1 MPNAIES
8 FFSSFVVTE
17 YIKQKNNRLIMGTVV
32 LTILACLLSSGIT
45 GFVAYLI
52 IKRFVE
58 NEQKKSLLEL
68 KKMQA
73 METLKVVN
81 PIRLQ
86 AYERLAL
93 FLERI
98 SPNSL
103 VLRCYQPGMDL
114 KVLQGVLTKNIRDE
128 FEHNLSQQVYVSSE
142 AWNRIKEA
150 KEETKEMTT
159 MVLISTSFGDMKAIL
174 YNETPLHRDN
184 FIKLV
189 KEGYYD
195 GTLFHRVIDG
205 FMIQGGD
212 PDSKTAKPNQMLG
225 QGGPGYTVP
234 AEFKQ
239 ELIHKKGALAAAR
252 MGDNVNPQKASSGS
266 QFYIAQGKRY
276 TSDELNMLQTRMGKQ
291 FNQIQKDAYVNEG
304 GVPFLDYEYTV
315 FGQVIEGLEVIDK
328 IAKVQKDRYDRP
340 VEDVKMT
347 ISIVE

>member
-1 MPNAIES
+1 MGAC
-8 FFSSFVVTE
+8 SS
-17 YIKQKNNRLIMGTVV
+17 KMAK
-32 LTILACLLSSGIT
+32 
-45 GFVAYLI
+45 
-52 IKRFVE
+52 VE
-58 NEQKKSLLEL
+58 ATTPQEN
-68 KKMQA
+68 
-73 METLKVVN
+73 
-81 PIRLQ
+81 
-86 AYERLAL
+86 
-93 FLERI
+93 
-98 SPNSL
+98 
-103 VLRCYQPGMDL
+103 
-114 KVLQGVLTKNIRDE
+114 
-128 FEHNLSQQVYVSSE
+128 
-142 AWNRIKEA
+142 
-150 KEETKEMTT
+150 KEETKEITT
-159 MVLISTSFGDMKAIL
+159 MVLISTNYGDMKAIL

-212 PDSKTAKPNQMLG
+212 PDSKTAKPKQMLG
-225 QGGPGYTVP
+225 QGGPGYTIP

-276 TSDELNMLQTRMGKQ
+276 TSEELNMLQARMGKQ
-291 FNQIQKDAYVNEG
+291 FNQTQKDAYVNEG

>member
-1 MPNAIES
+1 MGAC
-8 FFSSFVVTE
+8 SS
-17 YIKQKNNRLIMGTVV
+17 KMAK
-32 LTILACLLSSGIT
+32 
-45 GFVAYLI
+45 
-52 IKRFVE
+52 VE
-58 NEQKKSLLEL
+58 ATTPQEN
-68 KKMQA
+68 
-73 METLKVVN
+73 
-81 PIRLQ
+81 
-86 AYERLAL
+86 
-93 FLERI
+93 
-98 SPNSL
+98 
-103 VLRCYQPGMDL
+103 
-114 KVLQGVLTKNIRDE
+114 
-128 FEHNLSQQVYVSSE
+128 
-142 AWNRIKEA
+142 
-150 KEETKEMTT
+150 KEETKEITT
-159 MVLISTSFGDMKAIL
+159 MVLISTNYGDMKAIL

-212 PDSKTAKPNQMLG
+212 PDSKTAKPKQMLG
-225 QGGPGYTVP
+225 QGGPGYTIP

-239 ELIHKKGALAAAR
+239 KLIHKKGALAAAR

-276 TSDELNMLQTRMGKQ
+276 TSEELNMLQARMGKQ
-291 FNQIQKDAYVNEG
+291 FNQTQKDAYVNEG

>member
-1 MPNAIES
+1 MN
-8 FFSSFVVTE
+8 T
-17 YIKQKNNRLIMGTVV
+17 KKN
-32 LTILACLLSSGIT
+32 
-45 GFVAYLI
+45 
-52 IKRFVE
+52 
-58 NEQKKSLLEL
+58 
-68 KKMQA
+68 
-73 METLKVVN
+73 
-81 PIRLQ
+81 
-86 AYERLAL
+86 L
-93 FLERI
+93 FLI
-98 SPNSL
+98 LLMGIFMGACSSK
-103 VLRCYQPGMDL
+103 MA
-114 KVLQGVLTKNIRDE
+114 KV
-128 FEHNLSQQVYVSSE
+128 E
-142 AWNRIKEA
+142 ATTPQEN
-150 KEETKEMTT
+150 KEETKEITT
-159 MVLISTSFGDMKAIL
+159 MVLISTNYGEMKAIL

-212 PDSKTAKPNQMLG
+212 PDSKTAKPKQMLG
-225 QGGPGYTVP
+225 QGGPGYTIP

-276 TSDELNMLQTRMGKQ
+276 TSEELNMLQARMGKQ
-291 FNQIQKDAYVNEG
+291 FNQTQKDAYVNEG

>member
-1 MPNAIES
+1 MN
-8 FFSSFVVTE
+8 T
-17 YIKQKNNRLIMGTVV
+17 KKN
-32 LTILACLLSSGIT
+32 
-45 GFVAYLI
+45 
-52 IKRFVE
+52 
-58 NEQKKSLLEL
+58 
-68 KKMQA
+68 
-73 METLKVVN
+73 
-81 PIRLQ
+81 
-86 AYERLAL
+86 L
-93 FLERI
+93 FLI
-98 SPNSL
+98 LLMGIFMGACSSK
-103 VLRCYQPGMDL
+103 MS
-114 KVLQGVLTKNIRDE
+114 KV
-128 FEHNLSQQVYVSSE
+128 E
-142 AWNRIKEA
+142 ATTPQEN
-150 KEETKEMTT
+150 KEETKEITT
-159 MVLISTSFGDMKAIL
+159 MVLISTNYGEMKAIL

-212 PDSKTAKPNQMLG
+212 PDSKTAKPKQMLG
-225 QGGPGYTVP
+225 QGGPGYTIP

-276 TSDELNMLQTRMGKQ
+276 TSEELNMLQARMGKQ
-291 FNQIQKDAYVNEG
+291 FNQTQKDAYVNEG

>member
-1 MPNAIES
+1 MN
-8 FFSSFVVTE
+8 T
-17 YIKQKNNRLIMGTVV
+17 KKN
-32 LTILACLLSSGIT
+32 
-45 GFVAYLI
+45 
-52 IKRFVE
+52 
-58 NEQKKSLLEL
+58 
-68 KKMQA
+68 
-73 METLKVVN
+73 
-81 PIRLQ
+81 
-86 AYERLAL
+86 L
-93 FLERI
+93 FLI
-98 SPNSL
+98 LFIGIFMSACSSK
-103 VLRCYQPGMDL
+103 MA
-114 KVLQGVLTKNIRDE
+114 KV
-128 FEHNLSQQVYVSSE
+128 E
-142 AWNRIKEA
+142 ATNPMEN

-159 MVLISTSFGDMKAIL
+159 MVLISTNYGDMKAIL

-252 MGDNVNPQKASSGS
+252 MGDQVNPQKASSGS

-276 TSDELNMLQTRMGKQ
+276 TSDELNMLQARMGKK

-328 IAKVQKDRYDRP
+328 IAKVEKDRYDRP

>member
-1 MPNAIES
+1 MGAC
-8 FFSSFVVTE
+8 SS
-17 YIKQKNNRLIMGTVV
+17 KMSK
-32 LTILACLLSSGIT
+32 
-45 GFVAYLI
+45 
-52 IKRFVE
+52 VE
-58 NEQKKSLLEL
+58 ATTPQEN
-68 KKMQA
+68 
-73 METLKVVN
+73 
-81 PIRLQ
+81 
-86 AYERLAL
+86 
-93 FLERI
+93 
-98 SPNSL
+98 
-103 VLRCYQPGMDL
+103 
-114 KVLQGVLTKNIRDE
+114 
-128 FEHNLSQQVYVSSE
+128 
-142 AWNRIKEA
+142 
-150 KEETKEMTT
+150 KEETKEKTT
-159 MVLISTSFGDMKAIL
+159 MILISTSYGDMKAVL

-225 QGGPGYTVP
+225 QGGPGYTIP

-239 ELIHKKGALAAAR
+239 SLIHKKGALAAAR

-276 TSDELNMLQTRMGKQ
+276 TSDELNMLSARMGKQ
-291 FNQIQKDAYVNEG
+291 FNQIQKDAYTNEG

>member
-1 MPNAIES
+1 MN
-8 FFSSFVVTE
+8 T
-17 YIKQKNNRLIMGTVV
+17 KKN
-32 LTILACLLSSGIT
+32 
-45 GFVAYLI
+45 
-52 IKRFVE
+52 
-58 NEQKKSLLEL
+58 
-68 KKMQA
+68 
-73 METLKVVN
+73 
-81 PIRLQ
+81 
-86 AYERLAL
+86 L
-93 FLERI
+93 FLI
-98 SPNSL
+98 LLMGIFMGACSSK
-103 VLRCYQPGMDL
+103 MA
-114 KVLQGVLTKNIRDE
+114 KV
-128 FEHNLSQQVYVSSE
+128 E
-142 AWNRIKEA
+142 ATTPQEN
-150 KEETKEMTT
+150 KEETKEITT
-159 MVLISTSFGDMKAIL
+159 MVLISTNYGDMKAIL

-212 PDSKTAKPNQMLG
+212 PDSKTAKPKQMLG
-225 QGGPGYTVP
+225 QGGPGYTIP

-276 TSDELNMLQTRMGKQ
+276 TSEELNMLQARMGKQ
-291 FNQIQKDAYVNEG
+291 FNQTQKDAYTNEG

>member
-1 MPNAIES
+1 MA
-8 FFSSFVVTE
+8 
-17 YIKQKNNRLIMGTVV
+17 K
-32 LTILACLLSSGIT
+32 
-45 GFVAYLI
+45 
-52 IKRFVE
+52 VE
-58 NEQKKSLLEL
+58 P
-68 KKMQA
+68 
-73 METLKVVN
+73 VN
-81 PIRLQ
+81 P
-86 AYERLAL
+86 
-93 FLERI
+93 
-98 SPNSL
+98 
-103 VLRCYQPGMDL
+103 
-114 KVLQGVLTKNIRDE
+114 
-128 FEHNLSQQVYVSSE
+128 
-142 AWNRIKEA
+142 KEN

-276 TSDELNMLQTRMGKQ
+276 TSEELNMLQARMGKQ
-291 FNQIQKDAYVNEG
+291 FNQTQKDAYVNEG

>member
-1 MPNAIES
+1 MGAC
-8 FFSSFVVTE
+8 SS
-17 YIKQKNNRLIMGTVV
+17 KMSK
-32 LTILACLLSSGIT
+32 
-45 GFVAYLI
+45 
-52 IKRFVE
+52 VE
-58 NEQKKSLLEL
+58 ATTPQEN
-68 KKMQA
+68 
-73 METLKVVN
+73 
-81 PIRLQ
+81 
-86 AYERLAL
+86 
-93 FLERI
+93 
-98 SPNSL
+98 
-103 VLRCYQPGMDL
+103 
-114 KVLQGVLTKNIRDE
+114 
-128 FEHNLSQQVYVSSE
+128 
-142 AWNRIKEA
+142 
-150 KEETKEMTT
+150 KEETKEITT
-159 MVLISTSFGDMKAIL
+159 MVLISTNYGEMKAIL

-225 QGGPGYTVP
+225 QGGPGYTIP

-276 TSDELNMLQTRMGKQ
+276 TSEELNMLQARMGKQ
-291 FNQIQKDAYVNEG
+291 FNQTQKDAYVNEG

>member
-1 MPNAIES
+1 MGAC
-8 FFSSFVVTE
+8 SS
-17 YIKQKNNRLIMGTVV
+17 KMAK
-32 LTILACLLSSGIT
+32 
-45 GFVAYLI
+45 
-52 IKRFVE
+52 VE
-58 NEQKKSLLEL
+58 ATTPQEN
-68 KKMQA
+68 
-73 METLKVVN
+73 
-81 PIRLQ
+81 
-86 AYERLAL
+86 
-93 FLERI
+93 
-98 SPNSL
+98 
-103 VLRCYQPGMDL
+103 
-114 KVLQGVLTKNIRDE
+114 
-128 FEHNLSQQVYVSSE
+128 
-142 AWNRIKEA
+142 
-150 KEETKEMTT
+150 KEESKEMTT
-159 MVLISTSFGDMKAIL
+159 MVLISTNYGDMKAIL

-212 PDSKTAKPNQMLG
+212 PNSKTAKPNQMLG

-276 TSDELNMLQTRMGKQ
+276 TSEELNMLQARMGKQ
-291 FNQIQKDAYVNEG
+291 FNQTQKDAYVNEG

-328 IAKVQKDRYDRP
+328 IAKVQKDRNDRP

>member
-1 MPNAIES
+1 MN
-8 FFSSFVVTE
+8 T
-17 YIKQKNNRLIMGTVV
+17 KKN
-32 LTILACLLSSGIT
+32 
-45 GFVAYLI
+45 
-52 IKRFVE
+52 
-58 NEQKKSLLEL
+58 
-68 KKMQA
+68 
-73 METLKVVN
+73 
-81 PIRLQ
+81 
-86 AYERLAL
+86 L
-93 FLERI
+93 FLI
-98 SPNSL
+98 LLMGIFMGACSSK
-103 VLRCYQPGMDL
+103 MA
-114 KVLQGVLTKNIRDE
+114 KV
-128 FEHNLSQQVYVSSE
+128 E
-142 AWNRIKEA
+142 ATTPQEN
-150 KEETKEMTT
+150 KEETKEITT
-159 MVLISTSFGDMKAIL
+159 MVLISTNYGDMKAIL

-212 PDSKTAKPNQMLG
+212 PDSKTAKPKQMLG
-225 QGGPGYTVP
+225 QGGPGYTIP

-276 TSDELNMLQTRMGKQ
+276 TSEELNMLQARMGKQ
-291 FNQIQKDAYVNEG
+291 FNQTQKDAYVNEG

-340 VEDVKMT
+340 MEDVKMT

>member
-1 MPNAIES
+1 MGAC
-8 FFSSFVVTE
+8 SS
-17 YIKQKNNRLIMGTVV
+17 KMAK
-32 LTILACLLSSGIT
+32 
-45 GFVAYLI
+45 
-52 IKRFVE
+52 VE
-58 NEQKKSLLEL
+58 ATTPQEN
-68 KKMQA
+68 
-73 METLKVVN
+73 
-81 PIRLQ
+81 
-86 AYERLAL
+86 
-93 FLERI
+93 
-98 SPNSL
+98 
-103 VLRCYQPGMDL
+103 
-114 KVLQGVLTKNIRDE
+114 
-128 FEHNLSQQVYVSSE
+128 
-142 AWNRIKEA
+142 
-150 KEETKEMTT
+150 KEETKEITT
-159 MVLISTSFGDMKAIL
+159 MVLISTNYGDMKAIL

-212 PDSKTAKPNQMLG
+212 PDSKTAKPKQMLG
-225 QGGPGYTVP
+225 QGGPGYTIP

-276 TSDELNMLQTRMGKQ
+276 TSEELNMLQARMGKQ
-291 FNQIQKDAYVNEG
+291 FNQTQKDAYVNEG
-304 GVPFLDYEYTV
+304 GVPFLDYDYTV

>member
-1 MPNAIES
+1 MSAC
-8 FFSSFVVTE
+8 SS
-17 YIKQKNNRLIMGTVV
+17 KMAK
-32 LTILACLLSSGIT
+32 
-45 GFVAYLI
+45 
-52 IKRFVE
+52 VE
-58 NEQKKSLLEL
+58 ATTPQEN
-68 KKMQA
+68 
-73 METLKVVN
+73 
-81 PIRLQ
+81 
-86 AYERLAL
+86 
-93 FLERI
+93 
-98 SPNSL
+98 
-103 VLRCYQPGMDL
+103 
-114 KVLQGVLTKNIRDE
+114 
-128 FEHNLSQQVYVSSE
+128 
-142 AWNRIKEA
+142 
-150 KEETKEMTT
+150 KEETKEITT
-159 MVLISTSFGDMKAIL
+159 MVLISTNYGDMKAIL

-212 PDSKTAKPNQMLG
+212 PNSKTAKPNQQLG

-276 TSDELNMLQTRMGKQ
+276 TTDELNMLQARMGKQ
-291 FNQIQKDAYVNEG
+291 FNQTQKDAYVNEG

-328 IAKVQKDRYDRP
+328 IAKVQKDRFDRP

>member
-1 MPNAIES
+1 MN
-8 FFSSFVVTE
+8 T
-17 YIKQKNNRLIMGTVV
+17 KKN
-32 LTILACLLSSGIT
+32 
-45 GFVAYLI
+45 
-52 IKRFVE
+52 
-58 NEQKKSLLEL
+58 
-68 KKMQA
+68 
-73 METLKVVN
+73 
-81 PIRLQ
+81 
-86 AYERLAL
+86 L
-93 FLERI
+93 FLI
-98 SPNSL
+98 LLMGIFMGACSSK
-103 VLRCYQPGMDL
+103 MA
-114 KVLQGVLTKNIRDE
+114 KV
-128 FEHNLSQQVYVSSE
+128 E
-142 AWNRIKEA
+142 ATTPQEN
-150 KEETKEMTT
+150 KEETKEITT
-159 MVLISTSFGDMKAIL
+159 MVLISTNYGDMKAIL

-212 PDSKTAKPNQMLG
+212 PDSKTAKPKQMLG
-225 QGGPGYTVP
+225 QGGPGYTIP

-276 TSDELNMLQTRMGKQ
+276 TSEELNMLQARMGKQ
-291 FNQIQKDAYVNEG
+291 FNQTQKDAYVNEG

>member
-1 MPNAIES
+1 MNAKKNLFLIL
-8 FFSSFVVTE
+8 FIGILFGACSS
-17 YIKQKNNRLIMGTVV
+17 KMAK
-32 LTILACLLSSGIT
+32 
-45 GFVAYLI
+45 
-52 IKRFVE
+52 VE
-58 NEQKKSLLEL
+58 P
-68 KKMQA
+68 
-73 METLKVVN
+73 VN
-81 PIRLQ
+81 P
-86 AYERLAL
+86 
-93 FLERI
+93 
-98 SPNSL
+98 
-103 VLRCYQPGMDL
+103 
-114 KVLQGVLTKNIRDE
+114 
-128 FEHNLSQQVYVSSE
+128 
-142 AWNRIKEA
+142 KEN

-212 PDSKTAKPNQMLG
+212 PNSKTAKPNQMLG

-276 TSDELNMLQTRMGKQ
+276 TSEELNMLQARMGKQ
-291 FNQIQKDAYVNEG
+291 FNQTQKDAYVNEG

-328 IAKVQKDRYDRP
+328 IAKVQKDRNDRP

>member
-1 MPNAIES
+1 
-8 FFSSFVVTE
+8 
-17 YIKQKNNRLIMGTVV
+17 
-32 LTILACLLSSGIT
+32 
-45 GFVAYLI
+45 
-52 IKRFVE
+52 
-58 NEQKKSLLEL
+58 
-68 KKMQA
+68 
-73 METLKVVN
+73 
-81 PIRLQ
+81 
-86 AYERLAL
+86 
-93 FLERI
+93 
-98 SPNSL
+98 
-103 VLRCYQPGMDL
+103 
-114 KVLQGVLTKNIRDE
+114 
-128 FEHNLSQQVYVSSE
+128 
-142 AWNRIKEA
+142 
-150 KEETKEMTT
+150 
-159 MVLISTSFGDMKAIL
+159 MVLISTNYGDMKAIL

-212 PDSKTAKPNQMLG
+212 PDSKTAKPKQMLG
-225 QGGPGYTVP
+225 QGGPGYTIP

-276 TSDELNMLQTRMGKQ
+276 TSDELNMLQARMGKQ
-291 FNQIQKDAYVNEG
+291 FNQTQKDAYVNEG

>member
-1 MPNAIES
+1 MSAC
-8 FFSSFVVTE
+8 SS
-17 YIKQKNNRLIMGTVV
+17 KMAK
-32 LTILACLLSSGIT
+32 
-45 GFVAYLI
+45 
-52 IKRFVE
+52 VE
-58 NEQKKSLLEL
+58 ATNP
-68 KKMQA
+68 
-73 METLKVVN
+73 MEN
-81 PIRLQ
+81 
-86 AYERLAL
+86 
-93 FLERI
+93 
-98 SPNSL
+98 
-103 VLRCYQPGMDL
+103 
-114 KVLQGVLTKNIRDE
+114 
-128 FEHNLSQQVYVSSE
+128 
-142 AWNRIKEA
+142 

-159 MVLISTSFGDMKAIL
+159 MVLISTNYGDMKAIL

-252 MGDNVNPQKASSGS
+252 MGDQVNPQKASSGS

-276 TSDELNMLQTRMGKQ
+276 TSDELNMLQARMGKK

-328 IAKVQKDRYDRP
+328 IAKVEKDRYDRP